1 MNYAETVNYLNSLS
15 EQQNLAGQVIM
26 KRQAV
31 VEILNRLGNPH
42 LGRKTVHITGSKG
55 KGSTSSLIASIL
67 TANGYS
73 SALFTSPHLH
83 CLAERICLNMKKVTD
98 EEFTDTLAQVYDA
111 VEVENHGKYGLV
123 STFGALT
130 AMYFQLARKHNVDW
144 QVVEAGLGGATDGT
158 NVFDQT
164 DIVVVTAI
172 SLEHT
177 EILGK
182 TTREIAENKAGLI
195 KAGSTVIVA
204 EQTEPE
210 ILEILKNRCKDMGAT
225 LIDVVHEYKVT
236 SVIAEGNFQTFEVEN
251 QGRSRTF
258 TISMMGRHQVS
269 NATAAIAAIDAIS
282 RLGEPIAEEALR
294 DGLKSVSV
302 PGRLEIVPAE
312 NRTVID
318 GAHNGESMRMLV
330 AALKKH
336 FVYDNLICI
345 VGANS
350 DKNITEMLSALEG
363 SANQLIVSKSQFVK
377 AMSPQI
383 IEEIAVG
390 KGFEVC
396 TTDSTREALR
406 QAYKLCDKNDLVCVT
421 GSLYLVAEARELLV
435 GKDNWSL
442 AAAGA

>member
-1 MNYAETVNYLNSLS
+1 MNYTETVNYLNSLS

-26 KRQAV
+26 KRRAV
-31 VEILNRLGNPH
+31 TEILNRLGNPH

-67 TANGYS
+67 TANGFS
-73 SALFTSPHLH
+73 TALFTSPHLH
-83 CLAERICLNMKKVTD
+83 SLAERICLNMKKCAD

-111 VEVENHGKYGLV
+111 VEAENHGEYGLV

-130 AMYFQLARKHNVDW
+130 AMYFQLARKHNVDL

-210 ILEILKNRCKDMGAT
+210 ILEIFRNRCKNTGAT
-225 LIDVVHEYKVT
+225 LIDVAHEYKIT
-236 SVIAEGNFQTFEVEN
+236 SVIAEGNFQTFEVES

-269 NATAAIAAIDAIS
+269 NATAAIAAIDAIC
-282 RLGEPIAEEALR
+282 RLG
-294 DGLKSVSV
+294 V
-302 PGRLEIVPAE
+302 P
-312 NRTVID
+312 
-318 GAHNGESMRMLV
+318 
-330 AALKKH
+330 
-336 FVYDNLICI
+336 
-345 VGANS
+345 
-350 DKNITEMLSALEG
+350 
-363 SANQLIVSKSQFVK
+363 
-377 AMSPQI
+377 
-383 IEEIAVG
+383 
-390 KGFEVC
+390 
-396 TTDSTREALR
+396 
-406 QAYKLCDKNDLVCVT
+406 
-421 GSLYLVAEARELLV
+421 
-435 GKDNWSL
+435 
-442 AAAGA
+442 